1 MGDQS
6 GIRFNGKAKIGTPAA
21 GRLAIGGKFV
31 VTPDSYQVR
40 AKLIRAANAD
50 NLQGRLHLQ
59 IATLWLPATSR
70 GDATAV
76 F

>member
-1 MGDQS
+1 M
-6 GIRFNGKAKIGTPAA
+6 
-21 GRLAIGGKFV
+21 
-31 VTPDSYQVR
+31 TPDSYQVR
-40 AKLIRAANAD
+40 AKLIRAANTD

-76 F
+76 LKQRLRHVRYHPSSGAKVDITALRICA